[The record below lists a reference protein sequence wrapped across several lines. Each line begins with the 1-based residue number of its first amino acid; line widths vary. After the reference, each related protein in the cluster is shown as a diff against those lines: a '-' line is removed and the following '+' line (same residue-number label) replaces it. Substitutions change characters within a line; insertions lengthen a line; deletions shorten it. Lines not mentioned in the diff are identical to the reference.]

1 MEIITGLHN
10 IRPKHKGC
18 VLTIGNF
25 DGVHRGHQRLIEH
38 LREQSQRL
46 QVPSMLMTFEP
57 QPREFFAGAMLP
69 ARLTRFRE
77 KVQLLQGTG
86 LDRLLCMPFNEK
98 TAQIPASW
106 FAEDFMSEQVGA
118 QYVVIGDDFRFG
130 HGREGDLSLLQR
142 AGKKFGYEVNSM
154 NTVLQGNERISST
167 LVRSTLANGDFEK
180 ATTLLGHE
188 YFIMGRVVY
197 GRQLGRQLGVPTAN
211 VKLQRYRAALEGVY
225 CVTVEGINTD
235 VSALTGIANI
245 GVRPTVDGKEPLLE
259 VHVFDFAGDLYGR
272 RIKVT
277 FKHKLRDEQAFA
289 SVDLLKQQIDAD
301 LVSARSWFAESA

>member
-1 MEIITGLHN
+1 
-10 IRPKHKGC
+10 

-46 QVPSMLMTFEP
+46 RVPSMLMTFEP

-106 FAEDFMSEQVGA
+106 FAEDFMSGQVGA

-167 LVRSTLANGDFEK
+167 LIRSTLANGDFTACQQPQKHPGGAEREGGDAGFPK
-180 ATTLLGHE
+180 QHATKQEVDHRGGAQITGVDLVAHHPLDRAAADDGE
-188 YFIMGRVVY
+188 MGRLFGIGENRLVGVERHGIEARN
-197 GRQLGRQLGVPTAN
+197 GRHRGA
-211 VKLQRYRAALEGVY
+211 RAG
-225 CVTVEGINTD
+225 GD
-235 VSALTGIANI
+235 
-245 GVRPTVDGKEPLLE
+245 DKEFSSHLMR
-259 VHVFDFAGDLYGR
+259 G
-272 RIKVT
+272 
-277 FKHKLRDEQAFA
+277 
-289 SVDLLKQQIDAD
+289 
-301 LVSARSWFAESA
+301 